1 MRRILVIAALL
12 GVGVL
17 LGATGLG
24 GTIADAA
31 TPFTNVIIG
40 NTSTNPVP
48 VTEQNL
54 DSGNVRVHEEGTATV
69 AGTVSLGSA
78 DSNNLDAAATN
89 LSRIDAA
96 ASKLAF
102 DGSGNLKVSSQ
113 GTQTVHVDNT
123 SLAVS
128 GPAPMQSLFAD
139 EGISVTNDNATHTI
153 DSHNAT
159 LYADFVALGGLE
171 GTSAVFFMNGTTPDL
186 VLDGPVGHGQDS
198 YVLNLTHPVPYDSI
212 QVFCSNPTP
221 CKLGLTVSGTV
232 GQP

>member
-1 MRRILVIAALL
+1 MRRTLVIAALL

-17 LGATGLG
+17 VGTTGLG
-24 GTIADAA
+24 STIAGAA

-54 DSGNVRVHEEGTATV
+54 DNGNIRVHEEGTANV
-69 AGTVSLGSA
+69 AGTVALGST
-78 DSNNLDAAATN
+78 DSNNLDSAATH
-89 LSRIDAA
+89 LSRIDTA

-102 DGSGNLKVSSQ
+102 DGSGSLKVSPQ
-113 GTQTVHVDNT
+113 GTQTVHVDNS
-123 SLAVS
+123 SLQVS
-128 GPAPMQSLFAD
+128 GLAPMQTLFAD
-139 EGISVTNDNATHTI
+139 EGITVTNDNATHTV
-153 DSHNAT
+153 DSHSQT
-159 LYADFVALGGLE
+159 LYADFVSLGGLE
-171 GTSAVFFMNGTTPDL
+171 GTSAVFFVNGTTDTL

-198 YVLNLTHPVPYDSI
+198 YVLNLTRPVPYDSI

-221 CKLGLTVSGTV
+221 CKLGLSVSGTV

>member
-1 MRRILVIAALL
+1 MRKIIVIAALL
-12 GVGVL
+12 GAGVL

-24 GTIADAA
+24 GTIAEAA

-54 DSGNVRVHEEGTATV
+54 DNGNIRVHEEGTATV
-69 AGTVSLGSA
+69 AGTVSLGSTDA
-78 DSNNLDAAATN
+78 NNLDSAATH
-89 LSRIDAA
+89 LGRIDTA

-102 DGSGNLKVSSQ
+102 DGTGNLKVAPQ
-113 GTQTVHVDNT
+113 GTQTVHVDNS
-123 SLAVS
+123 SLQVS
-128 GPAPMQSLFAD
+128 GPSPMQTLFAD
-139 EGISVTNDNATHTI
+139 EGITVTNDNATHTI
-153 DSHNAT
+153 DSKSAT
-159 LYADFVALGGLE
+159 LYADYIALGGLE
-171 GTSAVFFMNGTTPDL
+171 GTSAVFFMHGSTPDL

-198 YVLNLTHPVPYDSI
+198 YVLNLTRPIAYDSI

-221 CKLGLTVSGTV
+221 CKLGLSVSGTV